1 MSALLGFLAGPLLA
15 ALVKA
20 FERRV
25 AARSDADRISA
36 DLAGEAIR
44 GEIEA
49 RAQARAV
56 LIAEQGHFLS
66 AARLGRLLFVLP
78 LGLWWSAVIADSVF
92 SFDWDVA
99 ALPPPLDDWAGGIL
113 LSLFLVDGVQ
123 GAVRAV
129 RAAPVARG

>member
-1 MSALLGFLAGPLLA
+1 VSALLGFLAGPLLA

>member
-129 RAAPVARG
+129 RAAPVAKG